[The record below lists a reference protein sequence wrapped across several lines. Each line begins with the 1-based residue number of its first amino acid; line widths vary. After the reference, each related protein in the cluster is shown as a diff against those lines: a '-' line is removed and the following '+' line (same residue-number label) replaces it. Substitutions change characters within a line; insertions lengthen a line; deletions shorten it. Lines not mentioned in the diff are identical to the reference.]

1 MKFLTI
7 FGLVAAFLFGFDYAD
22 GPANVDRP
30 TSTVNFV
37 ANAFRNTSDSNIVP
51 IKGPNNI
58 CIVDTSDYT
67 YTQIASCINEQPNW
81 LRVRIYG
88 ANTP

>member
-7 FGLVAAFLFGFDYAD
+7 FGLVAAFLFGFDYAED
-22 GPANVDRP
+22 PAYDDRP

-37 ANAFRNTSDSNIVP
+37 ATAIRNTSDSNIVP

-67 YTQIASCINEQPNW
+67 YTQITSCINEQPNW